1 MGMNMIVYQIVNE
14 FKRLDEVVAITL
26 AGSCASGRKDNYSDI
41 DIDIITERDIPV
53 EKRESIAKK
62 FSDLM
67 EINNTFWGPSDEFVL
82 RNSSIQVDIAYFD
95 FKWLKEKL
103 ENILENHIAS
113 IGYTTCFWNNVI
125 NSLVVFDNNNK
136 FNDLKEKYTIE
147 YPEELKRNIVN
158 KNYPI
163 LKKNFSAYYNQ
174 VEKAINRKD
183 IVNLNNR
190 ITAFLDSYF
199 DIIFAINEIPHP
211 GEKRLLSIINTM
223 CEKLPKNSVKDIEK
237 LIKDISNCDFT
248 ILEDIDEIVNQLDV
262 ILKNESLISCS
273 DNVYGSDDHCYN

>member
-1 MGMNMIVYQIVNE
+1 
-14 FKRLDEVVAITL
+14 
-26 AGSCASGRKDNYSDI
+26 
-41 DIDIITERDIPV
+41 
-53 EKRESIAKK
+53 
-62 FSDLM
+62 M

-125 NSLVVFDNNNK
+125 NSLVVFDKNNK

>member
-125 NSLVVFDNNNK
+125 NSLVVFDKMCASAMRANLGTLCNLCTAGLAVYR
-136 FNDLKEKYTIE
+136 FFSSH
-147 YPEELKRNIVN
+147 
-158 KNYPI
+158 I
-163 LKKNFSAYYNQ
+163 LSLLLQIA
-174 VEKAINRKD
+174 R
-183 IVNLNNR
+183 
-190 ITAFLDSYF
+190 
-199 DIIFAINEIPHP
+199 
-211 GEKRLLSIINTM
+211 KRLFQN
-223 CEKLPKNSVKDIEK
+223 
-237 LIKDISNCDFT
+237 
-248 ILEDIDEIVNQLDV
+248 VNF
-262 ILKNESLISCS
+262 K
-273 DNVYGSDDHCYN
+273 